1 MPEARTKDI
10 SFFSCHD
17 DNNGA
22 NFKALMYY
30 KLARKFEKKNV
41 ERCRKQF
48 QQEARVWCLCAKR
61 LKIHK
66 DIVSIVTKLLLTQAP
81 FPREY

>member
-10 SFFSCHD
+10 SFLSCHD

-30 KLARKFEKKNV
+30 KLARKFQKNV

-66 DIVSIVTKLLLTQAP
+66 DIVSIVTKLLLTQAS